1 MNVEKYL
8 CKIFFIQTDKG
19 VRFST
24 IRKRFVC
31 RTKLNRYPNINA
43 YLENKYSD
51 WTDYHPYTDKETLF
65 RIKNNIGE
73 NEMPKCPVCGKI
85 ALFHDYEY
93 RKYCSTACTHSDKD
107 QYKRMV
113 ETQKKNLKEK
123 YGEGITNYAQLES
136 TKKKIAETTLKHYG
150 NTCFLGS
157 KKAREL
163 YKEKTGYDNPLQNPE
178 TKEKVKQTCI
188 DKYGNKSFLGSD
200 EYMSNV
206 DKIQDKITKTCIDKY
221 GTKRYS
227 QTQEYKDQTRHTW
240 EEKPLDEINDFLKK
254 QFEAKKENGTL
265 MTSAPEDETFEL
277 LKMKFHDVVR
287 QYRSDKYP
295 FACDF
300 FIPSLQLY
308 IECHY
313 TWTHG
318 KHPYNEDIDK
328 EELVLWESKA
338 ETSDYYKNAIYTW
351 TDLDV
356 RKKKCFIDNKLNYKI
371 FYTIED
377 FKNWYEISIPYD
389 IQELKDE
396 LEYYRDAMAKL
407 SAFPTKNNIVKYYQ
421 QETFYKREKELW
433 NDDKIKEKLIN
444 NRIQYLNKTDFVAT
458 ELLLGFKISGIYYG
472 YSHFH
477 PMIVKYVCE
486 KYNTKICYDPCGGWG
501 HHILGA
507 LNIDKYI
514 YNDLSTHTYNNVLTM
529 CNDLNINNV
538 VCYNNDC
545 STFVPEDNFDTM
557 ISCPPYYNVEEYEC
571 GIFANIAEYNKFID
585 NLFTVFNNKTSCN
598 VFALIIREDLI
609 DVKKHVPTE
618 IYELHQPSSHLIK
631 EKKNKEKLY
640 IFKKLCLQN

>member
-43 YLENKYSD
+43 YLENKYND

-93 RKYCSTACTHSDKD
+93 RKYCSTTCTHSDKD

-178 TKEKVKQTCI
+178 TKEKVKQTNRERYGCDYGLQNDEI
-188 DKYGNKSFLGSD
+188 KQKGINTSLEKYGAEYFNQTEEGRNNLSSIMKSEKHKKH
-200 EYMSNV
+200 EYELKMKHGTFNTS
-206 DKIQDKITKTCIDKY
+206 TK
-221 GTKRYS
+221 
-227 QTQEYKDQTRHTW
+227 
-240 EEKPLDEINDFLKK
+240 
-254 QFEAKKENGTL
+254 
-265 MTSAPEDETFEL
+265 EDETFEL
-277 LKMKFHDVVR
+277 LKLKFPDVVR

-318 KHPYNEDIDK
+318 KHPYNEDTDK
-328 EELVLWESKA
+328 EELALWENKA
-338 ETSDYYKNAIYTW
+338 ETSNYYKNAIYTW

-356 RKKKCFIDNKLNYKI
+356 RKKQCFIDNKLNYKI

-389 IQELKDE
+389 VQELKDE

-545 STFVPEDNFDTM
+545 STFVPQENFDTM
-557 ISCPPYYNVEEYEC
+557 ISCPPYYNIEEYEC
-571 GIFANIAEYNKFID
+571 GIFDTIAEYNKFID

-609 DVKKHVPTE
+609 DVEKHVPTE

-640 IFKKLCLQN
+640 IFKK